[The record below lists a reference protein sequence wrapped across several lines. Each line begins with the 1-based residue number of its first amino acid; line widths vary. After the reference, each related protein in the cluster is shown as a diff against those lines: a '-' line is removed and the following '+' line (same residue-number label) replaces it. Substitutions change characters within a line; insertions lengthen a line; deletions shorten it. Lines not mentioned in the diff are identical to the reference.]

1 MLTDTEFLEFVEA
14 IQKPIDAVD
23 LLLHGNIVLARTMA
37 RTEAIRAVEAML
49 VFFKTKQESTND

>member
-14 IQKPIDAVD
+14 IQKPVDAIDV
-23 LLLHGNIVLARTMA
+23 LLHGNIVVARAMA
-37 RTEAIRAVEAML
+37 HTEAIRAVEAML